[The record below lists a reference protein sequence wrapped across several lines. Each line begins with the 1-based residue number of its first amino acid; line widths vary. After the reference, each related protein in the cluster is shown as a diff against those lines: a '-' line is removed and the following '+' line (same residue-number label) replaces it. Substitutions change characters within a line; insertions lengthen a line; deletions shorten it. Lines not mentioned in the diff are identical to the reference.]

1 VPTISPEE
9 AWERIAARLSPL
21 AGERAPRREAA
32 GRVLAEALAATVDVP
47 AADVSAMDGY
57 ALAGEVTP
65 GERRPVI
72 ATIAAGDP
80 PGLALPAGKAARIMT
95 GAPMPLGA
103 DRVVPVEA
111 TRAVPLE
118 TVHEMAAE
126 AAMESKAETARE
138 VPAEPARTAEA
149 AGPVRHL
156 AAVELLAA
164 AARGEHIRRRGEV
177 LRAGEPLL
185 PAGSLLTPGALAL
198 VATHGYA
205 EVPVHRAPAV
215 AVLPTGDEVVPP
227 ERVPGPGQL
236 RDSHTDFL
244 LAAGGTL
251 GLRFTA
257 LGIAPDRP
265 DELTARVAAGMAA
278 ADVLLICGGV
288 SMGEFDLVEGALERL
303 GCRRHFDAV
312 AIQPGKPLVFAT
324 HPGGVVFGLP
334 GNPASVMVGFWLFV
348 RPALALLAGR
358 ADTWWRP
365 SVPATLEAPLPGA
378 AAARDRFLPAEV
390 AWGAAPGGGP
400 LVRPLPPKGS
410 HDLAAYARGTA
421 LVRVRAGAPPAPAGA
436 RCEIL
441 PLPPPL

>member
-1 VPTISPEE
+1 MPTISPQE

-65 GERRPVI
+65 GERRSVI
-72 ATIAAGDP
+72 ATIAAGDA

-103 DRVVPVEA
+103 DRVVPIEA

-118 TVHEMAAE
+118 TVREMAAE
-126 AAMESKAETARE
+126 AARE
-138 VPAEPARTAEA
+138 VPSEPARTAEA

-198 VATHGYA
+198 IATHGYA

-265 DELTARVAAGMAA
+265 EELTARVAAGMAA

-288 SMGEFDLVEGALERL
+288 SMGEFDL
-303 GCRRHFDAV
+303 DAV

-358 ADTWWRP
+358 ADAWWRP
-365 SVPATLEAPLPGA
+365 SVPATLAAPLPGA

-390 AWGAAPGGGP
+390 AWGAAPDGGP
-400 LVRPLPPKGS
+400 LARPLPPKGS